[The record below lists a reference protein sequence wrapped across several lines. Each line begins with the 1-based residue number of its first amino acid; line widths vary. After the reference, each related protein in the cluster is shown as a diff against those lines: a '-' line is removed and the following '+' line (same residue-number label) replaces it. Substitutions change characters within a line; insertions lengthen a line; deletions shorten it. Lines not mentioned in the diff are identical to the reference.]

1 MLSTVNT
8 APCNFLLASFSS
20 CFIIFKLYEPSNF
33 SFGTVTCTVNAPELF
48 TIVTSSYSVPS
59 SNVAS
64 TLLIVYCPLFSVL
77 FTFRVIVPEN
87 DEYSSGG
94 LTSLIVIVSCD
105 VVSVIAI
112 SFIEIS
118 PFSSVS
124 TCVYCSL
131 FTFTANIAP
140 PSFSCVSISSFM
152 ILKL

>member
-1 MLSTVNT
+1 MLNV
-8 APCNFLLASFSS
+8 APSSFLFSSYSS
-20 CFIIFKLYEPSNF
+20 CFTIFKLYDPSTF
-33 SFGTVTCTVNAPELF
+33 SFGIVTCTVNAPELF
-48 TIVTSSYSVPS
+48 TIVTSSYCVPP

-77 FTFRVIVPEN
+77 FTFNVIIPEN

-94 LTSLIVIVSCD
+94 LTSLIVIVSCE

-112 SFIEIS
+112 SSIDIS
-118 PFSSVS
+118 PFESVS
-124 TCVYCSL
+124 TCLSASL

-140 PSFSCVSISSFM
+140 PSVSCVCISSFI